1 MKKSSLL
8 VSLALL
14 AALAG
19 CGTTTSSSV
28 AGNNSST
35 TTSSSVV
42 SSSSVDTTVVLEGE
56 YEETFGKNQDLYV
69 TKVLVTVKDGV
80 ILKVEMAEDSNHY
93 TKESTRWDNTV
104 WTNEEANVL
113 KSFEGKTVEEVLAAT
128 ESFSLVAGATITS
141 NRIFKAVVNALK
153 GDTEEVLAGEYEE
166 TFGKNQDLYVTKVL
180 VTVKAGVILKVE
192 MAEDSNHYTKESTR
206 WDNTVWTNE
215 EANVLK
221 SFEGKTVEEVLAATE
236 SFSLVAGA
244 TITSNRIFKA
254 VVNALSK

>member
-28 AGNNSST
+28 AGNSST
-35 TTSSSVV
+35 VSSSTV

-93 TKESTRWDNTV
+93 TKESSRWDNTV

-113 KSFEGKTVEEVLAAT
+113 KSFEGKTVEEVLAAS
-128 ESFSLVAGATITS
+128 EGFSLVAGATITS

-153 GDTEEVLAGEYEE
+153 GDTEEVLTGEYEE

-192 MAEDSNHYTKESTR
+192 MAEDSNHYTKESAK

-221 SFEGKTVEEVLAATE
+221 SFEGKTVEEVLAASET
-236 SFSLVAGA
+236 FSLVAGA